1 LGADATDREERQR
14 RELEEIRRSFKE
26 IGTRM
31 GSLFEPTPPDESEK
45 PEEPEKVEQAEEA
58 TPALPAPEK
67 PAAAP
72 EKPAVAALV
81 AGRQLPAWA
90 LPAVIALVCLLVGG
104 GLGFLLHRPAVS
116 SAQPTIRTVVV
127 STPPE
132 TKSVAPPVCLET
144 ARRAD
149 VVVDLLIGNIRDRRL
164 TLALKAYTEA
174 SQACRK
180 EASP

>member
-31 GSLFEPTPPDESEK
+31 GSLFEPASPDEPDK
-45 PEEPEKVEQAEEA
+45 AEEA
-58 TPALPAPEK
+58 TPALPPPQK
-67 PAAAP
+67 PAAAA
-72 EKPAVAALV
+72 PAAD
-81 AGRQLPAWA
+81 RQLPTWA
-90 LPAVIALVCLLVGG
+90 LPAVVALVCLLVGG
-104 GLGFLLHRPAVS
+104 GLGFLLHRPAAI
-116 SAQPTIRTVVV
+116 SAQPTTSTVVV
-127 STPPE
+127 STLPE
-132 TKSVAPPVCLET
+132 TKSVAPPACLES

-149 VVVDLLIGNIRDRRL
+149 VVIDLLIRNIRDRRL
-164 TLALKAYTEA
+164 TMALEAYTEA